1 MSNFLD
7 DEIYICTK
15 KGSSNCLALQLNTI
29 KSSLDLTLII
39 LSTALDSQWA
49 GHSIVK
55 AKQLW
60 WRIVTQLQIILSSE
74 NIDKKFVPIFC

>member
-1 MSNFLD
+1 MYEKRFIKLL
-7 DEIYICTK
+7 
-15 KGSSNCLALQLNTI
+15 SSLALQLNTI

-60 WRIVTQLQIILSSE
+60 
-74 NIDKKFVPIFC
+74 

>member
-29 KSSLDLTLII
+29 KSSLDLTLIF

-60 WRIVTQLQIILSSE
+60 
-74 NIDKKFVPIFC
+74 